1 MSRSPRR
8 AVLAADVLASL
19 VVFLVALPLCL
30 GIALAS
36 GVPPALGLV
45 TGIVGGLLVGAVQGT
60 PFSVSGP
67 AAGLTVIV
75 VELVRAHGLRFLST
89 VVLAAGALQ
98 ILAGVLRL
106 GRWFR
111 AVPPAVV
118 HGMLA
123 GIGVLIAAG
132 QGHVLLGDPARSD
145 GLANL
150 VTLPAALLQAL
161 DPSGSPARAANA
173 LIGGL
178 TVAVLVGWPRLAPGR
193 LRAVPAPLA
202 AVAVSTAVA
211 NIVGMT
217 VARIDVP
224 GRLLSTL
231 SLPGAATMEDLGTAA
246 LWVAAVELALVASA
260 ETMLCASAVDRMHRG
275 PRTPYNREL
284 VAQGVGNTVCGLLGA
299 LPMTAV
305 IVRSS
310 ANVRA
315 GARSRA
321 ATMLHGAWLL
331 GLATLA
337 PQLLR
342 LVPVASL
349 AAVLV
354 GVGSRLVDRVA
365 LAELRRAGRAEV
377 AIYVVTLAGVVTT
390 DLLKGVL
397 AGLAVAAVVLL
408 HRLSHLRIDVEHDAD
423 GPRSVLHLHGSATF
437 LRLPKLADALDGVPP
452 EREVH
457 IRLDGLTH
465 IDHAALE
472 LMVGWER
479 VQRRAGRAVVI
490 DLREQRHPAGQAEAV
505 R

>member
-1 MSRSPRR
+1 MRRSPRCTI
-8 AVLAADVLASL
+8 VVADVLASL

-45 TGIVGGLLVGAVQGT
+45 TGIVGGLVVGAVQGT

-75 VELVRAHGLRFLST
+75 VELVRAHGLVFLST
-89 VVLAAGALQ
+89 AVLAAGALQ
-98 ILAGVLRL
+98 ILAGVFRL

-132 QGHVLLGDPARSD
+132 QGHVLVGDPARGEGIAD
-145 GLANL
+145 LA
-150 VTLPAALLQAL
+150 TLPAALLRAL
-161 DPSGSPARAANA
+161 DPAGSSARAASA
-173 LIGGL
+173 LVGGL
-178 TVAVLVGWPRLAPGR
+178 TVAILVGWARLAPRR

-211 NIVGMT
+211 NVFDLT
-217 VARIDVP
+217 AARVDVP
-224 GRLLSTL
+224 ARLLSAVT
-231 SLPGAATMEDLGTAA
+231 LPGPAAVEYLTAAA
-246 LWVAAVELALVASA
+246 LWVAALEVALVASA
-260 ETMLCASAVDRMHRG
+260 ETMLCVAAVDRMHSG
-275 PRTPYNREL
+275 PRTRYNREL
-284 VAQGVGNTVCGLLGA
+284 VAQGIGNSVCGLLGA

-331 GLATLA
+331 LLAALA
-337 PQLLR
+337 PTLLR
-342 LVPVASL
+342 LVPVPSL

-354 GVGSRLVDRVA
+354 VVGCRLVDRAA
-365 LAELRRAGRAEV
+365 LAELRRVGRAEV
-377 AIYVVTLAGVVTT
+377 AVYLVTMAGVVTT
-390 DLLKGVL
+390 DLLTGVV

-408 HRLSHLRIDVEHDAD
+408 HRLTHLGIEVEHDAD
-423 GPRSVLHLHGSATF
+423 SPRSVLHLHGSATF
-437 LRLPKLADALDGVPP
+437 LRLPKLADALERIPLD
-452 EREVH
+452 REVH
-457 IRLDGLTH
+457 LRLDRLAH
-465 IDHAALE
+465 VDHAALE
-472 LMVGWER
+472 LLASWEHA
-479 VQRRAGRAVVI
+479 QRSSGRTVVVELSGVRTSAKAGAAR
-490 DLREQRHPAGQAEAV
+490 
-505 R
+505 